1 MELFK
6 ILTIIGILGIIFGL
20 IPLWIWF
27 IQKRENTNRIK
38 KVNIKTALI
47 VYYVMMS
54 IIVLAFGVFLFLDIK
69 YDITKTK
76 PKFYPIPNYKI
87 ETHDEWFQAKEK
99 QRESENYYDSYRI
112 DYSEEAKEKIK
123 NIKANELELTV
134 NGVKIEGTPMIKRT
148 YTFYGLDGLGRGH
161 HYSHEPTDLAPFVKN
176 PFDNW
181 YDGNLTSDKF
191 GVFHTKDTWIHS
203 DESQFDNHMLVDPS
217 NHYIELNYK
226 GPKWLL
232 EEDKDFFMDEVN
244 CISNKR
250 SPEGSLKYKTYY
262 LHFNPKQGYITLYTQ
277 KHNTKENK

>member
-6 ILTIIGILGIIFGL
+6 LLVIIGILGIIFGL

-76 PKFYPIPNYKI
+76 PKIYPIPNTKI

-123 NIKANELELTV
+123 NIKANELELTI

-148 YTFYGLDGLGRGH
+148 YTFYGLAGLGKGKH
-161 HYSHEPTDLAPFVKN
+161 PEHELTDLAPFVKN

-181 YDGNLTSDKF
+181 YEKGYTVDEFRG
-191 GVFHTKDTWIHS
+191 FHTKRQHKD
-203 DESQFDNHMLVDPS
+203 SQFDDHMLVDPS
-217 NHYIELNYK
+217 NHYIELNYE
-226 GPKWLL
+226 GPKLLL

-244 CISNKR
+244 CPTNKSR
-250 SPEGSLKYKTYY
+250 PEGSLINKTYY
-262 LHFNPKQGYITLYTQ
+262 LHFNPKQAYITLYTQ

>member
-76 PKFYPIPNYKI
+76 PKIYPIPEPKI
-87 ETHDEWFQAKEK
+87 ETHEEWF
-99 QRESENYYDSYRI
+99 
-112 DYSEEAKEKIK
+112 EAKGIRYAYDDENHKLK
-123 NIKANELELTV
+123 KSNELEYWFK
-134 NGVKIEGTPMIKRT
+134 GVKIEGTPMIKRT
-148 YTFYGLDGLGRGH
+148 YTFYGLNGLGRGH

-181 YDGNLTSDKF
+181 YDGNLTVDEF
-191 GVFHTKDTWIHS
+191 RGFHTKNKDK
-203 DESQFDNHMLVDPS
+203 DSQFNNIMIPDPS

-232 EEDKDFFMDEVN
+232 EEDKDYFMDEVN
-244 CISNKR
+244 CPTNKSR
-250 SPEGSLKYKTYY
+250 PEGSLINKTYY

-277 KHNTKENK
+277 KHNTKNEENK

>member
-1 MELFK
+1 MEPFQK
-6 ILTIIGILGIIFGL
+6 LTIIGILFFLFVI
-20 IPLWIWF
+20 IPLCIYF
-27 IQKRENTNRIK
+27 YQTQKNKNRALKIDLKTTITSYYIK
-38 KVNIKTALI
+38 VTSVGLVIAIIAFFWYIKVTTPNQSGSHT
-47 VYYVMMS
+47 
-54 IIVLAFGVFLFLDIK
+54 
-69 YDITKTK
+69 
-76 PKFYPIPNYKI
+76 IPSTKI

-148 YTFYGLDGLGRGH
+148 YTFYGLTGLGRGH

-181 YDGNLTSDKF
+181 YDGNLTVDNF
-191 GVFHTKDTWIHS
+191 VLFHTKRHHND
-203 DESQFDNHMLVDPS
+203 SQFDNHMLVDPS

-244 CISNKR
+244 CPSNKR
-250 SPEGSLKYKTYY
+250 DENNINFIDKTYY
-262 LHFNPKQGYITLYTQ
+262 LHFNPKQAYITLYTQ
-277 KHNTKENK
+277 KHNTKNEENK

>member
-6 ILTIIGILGIIFGL
+6 LLVIIGILGIIFLL

-27 IQKRENTNRIK
+27 IEKQQNKNRIK

-69 YDITKTK
+69 YDITKKK
-76 PKFYPIPNYKI
+76 PKIYTIPEPKI
-87 ETHDEWFQAKEK
+87 ETHEEWF
-99 QRESENYYDSYRI
+99 
-112 DYSEEAKEKIK
+112 EAKGIRYAYDDENHKLKTI
-123 NIKANELELTV
+123 NELELIV

-148 YTFYGLDGLGRGH
+148 YTFYGLAGLGKGN

-181 YDGNLTSDKF
+181 YEKGYTVDEFDG
-191 GVFHTKDTWIHS
+191 FHTKYKYKD
-203 DESQFDNHMLVDPS
+203 SQFGGGNGVSVDPS
-217 NHYIELNYK
+217 NHYIELNYE

-232 EEDKDFFMDEVN
+232 EKDKDFFMDEVN
-244 CISNKR
+244 CPTNKHR
-250 SPEGSLKYKTYY
+250 PDGSVINKTYY